1 MVIAHLTE
9 RKQNKITK
17 MEILK
22 KLLTWLILPAA
33 IVFLAYLCVA
43 SVMKPVNFNKEK
55 VIRQDVAVQRLK
67 DVRTLQTAYKSANGR
82 YASTMDSLILYYKEG
97 KIDIIMQIGSQDD
110 SLAVAN
116 TAALKK
122 KNPKITAAEMFEIYK
137 NGTPLVFA
145 TKSQIA
151 VKDTLCKRADFC
163 IDSLKYIPFSCGDT
177 LIMEST
183 IKMVSGVP
191 VPLFEAC
198 MPWKQLLKGMD
209 NQLRINLDAE
219 MNDTGRYPG
228 LKVGSISAPNN
239 NAGNWE

>member
-1 MVIAHLTE
+1 
-9 RKQNKITK
+9 

-33 IVFLAYLCVA
+33 IVVLAYLCVA
-43 SVMKPVNFNKEK
+43 SVMKPVNFNNERKT
-55 VIRQDVAVQRLK
+55 RQDVAIQRLK
-67 DVRTLQTAYKSANGR
+67 DIRTLQTAFKSANGR
-82 YASTMDSLILYYKEG
+82 YASTMDSLVMYYKDG
-97 KIDIIMQIGSQDD
+97 KIEVIMQIGSKDD
-110 SLAVAN
+110 SLAMAN

-122 KNPKITAAEMFEIYK
+122 KNPKITASEMFEIYK

-145 TKSQIA
+145 TKSEIA
-151 VKDTLCKRADFC
+151 VKDTLCKRDDFC
-163 IDSLKYIPFSCGDT
+163 ADSLKYIPFSGRDT
-177 LIMEST
+177 VIMEST

-198 MPWKQLLKGMD
+198 MPFKQLLKGMD